1 MRLPNYETNISLSKG
16 IRYHANMWF
25 LYLDE
30 SGDLGFDFVNKKPSK
45 FFTITILA
53 IEGITNNRLLINTVK
68 KTIRRK
74 LFSKSSKR
82 EGKELKGSS
91 TTPEVKKYFY
101 KLVHSLPF
109 ALFSISLNKKKVY
122 EKLTKEKS
130 RVYNYVARLV
140 LEKIRL
146 ENAKVRIELIID
158 KSKGKHEIKEFNQ
171 YLFRQ
176 LEARIDP
183 RVPFHIQHLDSRQH
197 KALQAVDMFSW
208 GFFQKYE
215 RQNSEWINLFAS
227 KVKFDQTYL

>member
-1 MRLPNYETNISLSKG
+1 
-16 IRYHANMWF
+16 MWF

-45 FFTITILA
+45 FFTVTILA
-53 IEGITNNRLLINTVK
+53 IEGVVNNRALINTVK
-68 KTIRRK
+68 KTVRRK
-74 LFSKSSKR
+74 LFSKSSRRK
-82 EGKELKGSS
+82 EKELKGSS

-101 KLVHSLPF
+101 KLVQYLPF
-109 ALFSISLNKKKVY
+109 ALFSISLNKRKVY
-122 EKLTKEKS
+122 EKLTQEKS
-130 RVYNYVARLV
+130 RVYNYIARLV

-146 ENAKVRIELIID
+146 ENATVRIELIVD

-183 RVPFHIQHLDSRQH
+183 KVPFNIQHLDSKQH

-215 RQNSEWINLFAS
+215 RKNSEWIDCFAS

>member
-1 MRLPNYETNISLSKG
+1 
-16 IRYHANMWF
+16 MWF

-53 IEGITNNRLLINTVK
+53 IEGISNNRRLINAVK

-74 LFSKSSKR
+74 LNSKSRKVQR
-82 EGKELKGSS
+82 ELKGSS
-91 TTPEVKKYFY
+91 TTGEIKEYFY
-101 KLVHSLPF
+101 RQAHPLPF
-109 ALFSISLNKKKVY
+109 ALFSLSLNKKKVY
-122 EKLTKEKS
+122 EQLTKEKS

-146 ENAKVRIELIID
+146 ENAKVRIELIVD

-171 YLFRQ
+171 YIFQQ
-176 LEARIDP
+176 LEARISP
-183 RVPFHIQHLDSRQH
+183 KVPLDIHHWDSGQN
-197 KALQAVDMFSW
+197 KGIQAVDMFCW

-215 RQNSEWINLFAS
+215 RQNKKWCNIFAP
-227 KVKFDQTYL
+227 KIKFDEIYL